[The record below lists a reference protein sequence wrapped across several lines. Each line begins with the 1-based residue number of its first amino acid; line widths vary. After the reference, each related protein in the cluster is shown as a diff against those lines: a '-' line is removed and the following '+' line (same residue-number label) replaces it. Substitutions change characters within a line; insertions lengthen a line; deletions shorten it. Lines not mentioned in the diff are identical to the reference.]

1 MEGSEVLYREANHF
15 SHGAVWLAVIC
26 LTFSSVYF
34 ALPQLFAM
42 ASDRS
47 PPSGVIVGSSIF
59 IAVGFALP
67 ILLLAIKLKVQVRHD
82 GLYIKVLPFHV
93 SFKKIHLGGLRSCEP
108 YLPPGKGENMLGLLH
123 ALKKKSYA
131 LGGRKGVR
139 IEFDDGHVVFLESRR
154 PEKIAEAIK
163 TAAKA

>member
-47 PPSGVIVGSSIF
+47 PPYGVIVGSSVF

-82 GLYIKVLPFHV
+82 GLYIKMLPFHF
-93 SFKKIHLGGLRSCEP
+93 SFKKINLSGLRNCEP
-108 YLPPGKGENMLGLLH
+108 YLQSGKGENMLGLVQ
-123 ALKKKSYA
+123 ALKKKSYS
-131 LGGRKGVR
+131 LGGRKGIR
-139 IEFDDGHVVFLESRR
+139 IEFDDGRVVFLESRR
-154 PEKIAEAIK
+154 PEKITHAIK
-163 TAAKA
+163 TAANA